1 MQAELAS
8 ISGILVRALGTEGP
22 PGQNSYYAPT
32 GVTCPRLSDGGN
44 RVWRAALRL
53 VFYFGM
59 DTGVVVH
66 RLALG
71 FGAAALGRLAL
82 WLPKWGMYE
91 GRALVEMLVSCLYP
105 KAVDDSVTVT
115 VTLTAILIFTLT

>member
-1 MQAELAS
+1 MNTRCYCTRCSINFANLPLLAE
-8 ISGILVRALGTEGP
+8 
-22 PGQNSYYAPT
+22 Q
-32 GVTCPRLSDGGN
+32 
-44 RVWRAALRL
+44 RAALRL